1 MAFDRLAAEL
11 TEAFVFKTVEHP
23 GKGVP
28 LPDDLFTDPKSP
40 DVKEA
45 AVEAVKKAGTERR
58 KQFVTL
64 FIFNLFG
71 ELYDA
76 DLLAQQFTAKAPK
89 EKTWREVG
97 RAADLA
103 AKPYVSVDG
112 IAVTD
117 VDPKALYVFDNEGR
131 FTEVHPGGEPFIS
144 VFRPGRIEKGPR
156 FSKEKFQS
164 ANLTKV
170 DYADNVRFFQNALNG
185 QPVTPKVL
193 AWSGSEGAAVPTDS
207 GKEATKIAD
216 DVATVAILKA
226 CSDMVFSME
235 GTAKAAGDYKKVS
248 PLDTGETTTMGRWFG
263 YSRPY
268 KFTLTAPLKIDG
280 LTDTD
285 KDVIKNAVQ
294 GANRFIGGSA
304 DYSSGRFQLT
314 FTDVVDIPL
323 GMRGARYDSETMGSL
338 D

>member
-11 TEAFVFKTVEHP
+11 TEAFVFKTAEHP

-45 AVEAVKKAGTERR
+45 AVEAVKKAGTEKR

-71 ELYDA
+71 ELHAA
-76 DLLAQQFTAKAPK
+76 DLLAQQFTAKNNDYT
-89 EKTWREVG
+89 EIG
-97 RAADLA
+97 SAADLA

-112 IAVTD
+112 RAVTD
-117 VDPKALYVFDNEGR
+117 VDPKAMYEFDSEGR
-131 FTEVHPGGEPFIS
+131 FMEVYPNGSPRIS
-144 VFRPGRIEKGPR
+144 TFRPGRITKGGR

-164 ANLTKV
+164 ANL
-170 DYADNVRFFQNALNG
+170 DRENYAGNVRFFQNALNG

-193 AWSGSEGAAVPTDS
+193 GRGGNDGIPSPIDS

-226 CSDMVFSME
+226 CSDMVFSTE
-235 GTAKAAGDYKKVS
+235 GSAVSAGDYKKVS

-280 LTDTD
+280 LTDAD
-285 KDVIKNAVQ
+285 KDVIKNAVK

-304 DYSSGRFQLT
+304 DYGSGRFQLT